1 MGDGGGGRFGS
12 DGRDGRGGG
21 EGRDG
26 GRRNVPGQGSDRSR
40 GGDRGMGKVD
50 EVLGGL
56 LRNLGI
62 HEEVARQGVLERWA
76 DVVGEQIAEVTR
88 ARSVSRGILFVE
100 VRSSAWIT
108 ELNLMRHELMTR
120 LNAGAG
126 DGRVER
132 IVFTQAEDAGRD
144 FGRDRDA
151 PEGGSGPP

>member
-1 MGDGGGGRFGS
+1 MGEGRG
-12 DGRDGRGGG
+12 GRDGAAGSG
-21 EGRDG
+21 GRDRG
-26 GRRNVPGQGSDRSR
+26 R
-40 GGDRGMGKVD
+40 GGDRGMGRVD

-76 DVVGEQIAEVTR
+76 EVVGEQIAAVTR
-88 ARSVSRGILFVE
+88 ARSVSRGTLFVD

-144 FGRDRDA
+144 FRRDRDEEA
-151 PEGGSGPP
+151 SGSGGASGGGPERGREGDAAPG